1 MASNDPAVEEIN
13 ITLYRVAKTSEI
25 CHALEVA
32 AKLNKKVFVLDEVQA
47 RFDEETNIYWGDRL
61 IKAGATVKYGV
72 KNLKVHAKIFTIKRR
87 EGDKLVTYSYL
98 GTGNFNEKT
107 AEIYGDHA
115 LLTAQSAYSDD
126 LDETFKFLKDTAYK
140 PKFKT
145 LLIAPFTLRSS
156 LEDLIDNE
164 VKLVEQ
170 GKKGKMIIKLN
181 SLEDTDMIDKISD
194 AADKGVT
201 VDLIVRGIC
210 CYHPKSELQEKNIQV
225 VSVVDQFLEHTR
237 VYHFN
242 NDGDNKTYLA
252 SADWMTRNLSKR
264 IEVAFPLLDESIR
277 SLVLAELDAQLND
290 SVKGRYI
297 ASKNEHEYV
306 AGEESIA
313 SQEKMFELVKDYSL

>member
-1 MASNDPAVEEIN
+1 
-13 ITLYRVAKTSEI
+13 
-25 CHALEVA
+25 
-32 AKLNKKVFVLDEVQA
+32 
-47 RFDEETNIYWGDRL
+47 
-61 IKAGATVKYGV
+61 
-72 KNLKVHAKIFTIKRR
+72 
-87 EGDKLVTYSYL
+87 
-98 GTGNFNEKT
+98 
-107 AEIYGDHA
+107 
-115 LLTAQSAYSDD
+115 
-126 LDETFKFLKDTAYK
+126 
-140 PKFKT
+140 
-145 LLIAPFTLRSS
+145 
-156 LEDLIDNE
+156 
-164 VKLVEQ
+164 
-170 GKKGKMIIKLN
+170 MIIKLN